1 MQCPREWVVIGE
13 SYQIFISTAYGKH
26 ILILLHIFHLN
37 KCLLFVFFFS
47 RKYRNLSW
55 EWWWLSKE
63 SLVHSIRSIWTSWP
77 IQLKYWEIGRQ
88 VRDVETS
95 RNLSFSYIT
104 KRWQGF
110 CLFRSSRVKMQFYI
124 FERFHYAFLQQDLII
139 PQEQA
144 LSASSERHFT
154 YCKHENHSQ

>member
-1 MQCPREWVVIGE
+1 MSKGMSCNRWKLPNIYIHCIWKTYSSIVA
-13 SYQIFISTAYGKH
+13 YISSNQV
-26 ILILLHIFHLN
+26 FV
-37 KCLLFVFFFS
+37 VFFFS
-47 RKYRNLSW
+47 RRYWNLSW

-95 RNLSFSYIT
+95 RNFSFSYIT

-110 CLFRSSRVKMQFYI
+110 WLFRSSRVKMQFYI